1 MMSREQ
7 VAIELRKMFC
17 NYIQESDDV
26 ATFYEVALNY
36 IEEQMALNLD
46 YDKDYE
52 EAMEMV
58 DNAIAGRYKC

>member
-7 VAIELRKMFC
+7 VAIELRKMF
-17 NYIQESDDV
+17 YIQESDDM

-36 IEEQMALNLD
+36 VEEHMALNLD
-46 YDKDYE
+46 CDEDFE

-58 DNAIAGRYKC
+58 ERAIAGR

>member
-17 NYIQESDDV
+17 NYIQESGDV

-36 IEEQMALNLD
+36 VEEQMALNLD
-46 YDKDYE
+46 CDEDFE

-58 DNAIAGRYKC
+58 ERAIAGR